1 MTRPAQIAALV
12 VVLLASAAGARGE
25 YRYEPP
31 ELGPSYVEPQ
41 TATPPP
47 EGAWGEYVAVAALV
61 VAIALAS
68 YLALR
73 RRSRA
78 WIVALAIGCLVY
90 FGFIRK
96 GCVCPIGAIQN
107 VAQGIFDTESAIR
120 PDHAAIAARGL
131 EADAVAA
138 AFEREYARFVGAQL
152 HRGVGGF
159 RIRLRL
165 NGANRRLLEEVG
177 SVRVEGFG
185 PDGRKVSLA
194 LRELWRV
201 APTFTVPWTVLAFFL
216 LPLAATLL
224 FGRAFCAS
232 VCPLGVIQ
240 DVVVVRPLSL
250 PQWSDQALRLFAYV
264 YLAGAVLLAATGSAY
279 IICRY
284 DPFVSFFRLG
294 GSAGMF
300 ALGACFLL
308 IGMFVARP
316 YCRFLCPY
324 GAILRVLSRFSR
336 WRVTITPDECI
347 RCRLCED
354 ACPFGA
360 IRKPTE
366 ELPPGRRRRGK
377 PALALLILALPV
389 LIALGAWLGHGLR
402 SALAGIDPTVRLAD
416 AVRSARAGET
426 QQPVE
431 EDQGRSDAAKYQADM
446 VAAFEQSQRG
456 VEELYEEESIIRG
469 RFAFGAV
476 AFGAFIG
483 LIVGGKLIQ
492 LSVRRRRTDYEA
504 DRATCLACGR
514 CFRYCPREQARR
526 KGRRTDQAGEAK

>member
-1 MTRPAQIAALV
+1 MTRPAKIAALV
-12 VVLLASAAGARGE
+12 VILVASAAGARGE

-31 ELGPSYVEPQ
+31 DLGPSYVEPQ
-41 TATPPP
+41 TTTPQP
-47 EGAWGEYVAVAALV
+47 EGIWGEYVAVAALV

-73 RRSRA
+73 RRSRVG
-78 WIVALAIGCLVY
+78 IVALAIGCLVY

-120 PDHAAIAARGL
+120 PDHAAIAASGL

-138 AFEREYARFVGAQL
+138 AFEREYTRFAGAQL

-159 RIRLRL
+159 HIRLRL

-177 SVRVEGFG
+177 SARVDGFA
-185 PDGRKVSLA
+185 PDGRKTSPA

-201 APTFTVPWTVLAFFL
+201 APTFTVPWTVLALFL
-216 LPLAATLL
+216 LPLVATLL

-240 DVVVVRPLSL
+240 DVVVVRPLRV
-250 PQWSDQALRLFAYV
+250 PHWSEQALRLLAYV

-284 DPFVSFFRLG
+284 DPFVSFFRLS

-300 ALGACFLL
+300 ALGACLLL
-308 IGMFVARP
+308 IGMFVGRA

-360 IRKPTE
+360 IRKPSE
-366 ELPPGRRRRGK
+366 ELPPGRRRQGK
-377 PALALLILALPV
+377 AALALLILVLPV
-389 LIALGAWLGHGLR
+389 LVALGAWLGYGLR
-402 SALAGIDPTVRLAD
+402 SALAGMDPTLRLAE
-416 AVRSARAGET
+416 AVRSARAGEAKP
-426 QQPVE
+426 PVE
-431 EDQGRSDAAKYQADM
+431 QDRARAEEAKYQADM
-446 VAAFEQSQRG
+446 VAAFEGSQRP

-469 RFAFGAV
+469 RFAFGAA
-476 AFGAFIG
+476 AFGAFIA
-483 LIVGGKLIQ
+483 LAVGGKLIQ

-526 KGRRTDQAGEAK
+526 KGRRTGQAGEAK